1 MYTLQTP
8 QKRLLIFHTRNFQ
21 PISEPTRNPIQN
33 PTMNPILA
41 LFAFTALSACLVEA
55 GGKMN
60 NMDMYS
66 YM

>member
-1 MYTLQTP
+1 
-8 QKRLLIFHTRNFQ
+8 
-21 PISEPTRNPIQN
+21 
-33 PTMNPILA
+33 MNPILA

-60 NMDMYS
+60 NMDMYN